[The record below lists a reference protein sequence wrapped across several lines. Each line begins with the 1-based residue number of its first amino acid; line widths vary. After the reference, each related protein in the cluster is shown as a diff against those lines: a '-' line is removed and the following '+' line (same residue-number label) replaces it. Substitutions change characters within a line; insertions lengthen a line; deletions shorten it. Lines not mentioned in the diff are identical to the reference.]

1 MLNCEINIKID
12 APFQGSIDESWLR
25 KAVGNVLVA
34 QGMEQPLELG
44 LFITDD
50 DTMRELNRTYRGV
63 DETTDVLAFSL
74 CEESADFVS
83 PPDGILHLGEII
95 MSHPQAKR
103 QAEEIGHSLQ
113 QELALLAIHGMLH
126 LLGYSD
132 EQPEEHQ
139 KMRAMEEKVL
149 ALVFDG
155 AEG

>member
-1 MLNCEINIKID
+1 
-12 APFQGSIDESWLR
+12 
-25 KAVGNVLVA
+25 
-34 QGMEQPLELG
+34 
-44 LFITDD
+44 
-50 DTMRELNRTYRGV
+50 
-63 DETTDVLAFSL
+63 
-74 CEESADFVS
+74 
-83 PPDGILHLGEII
+83 

-149 ALVFDG
+149 ARVFDG

>member
-83 PPDGILHLGEII
+83 PPMASFIWVRSSCPIL
-95 MSHPQAKR
+95 KR
-103 QAEEIGHSLQ
+103 KGK
-113 QELALLAIHGMLH
+113 
-126 LLGYSD
+126 
-132 EQPEEHQ
+132 P
-139 KMRAMEEKVL
+139 RR
-149 ALVFDG
+149 
-155 AEG
+155 